1 MNWCVFVFL
10 HACQLGEGQGLGEV
24 LQTARRSHVLT
35 DYLILTEGSQLQVEC
50 NKRIF
55 N

>member
-35 DYLILTEGSQLQVEC
+35 DYLILTVQVEC